1 MLWRSMIVPGLV
13 LMALFAPVAK
23 AQTFQAVLTEG
34 GKSGKNVPIVGLG
47 VFNLDKIAPALP
59 YSIQFR
65 SDMFFGQHVAVYAG
79 SIKKPGP
86 AIFIL
91 QGQAS
96 QSPVEGSFTPSLLI
110 PAPEYGINTW
120 EDAIAAMWT
129 GKTFLRMDTPHDAD
143 NVCGKITVVRR

>member
-1 MLWRSMIVPGLV
+1 LILTFLSIPAVH
-13 LMALFAPVAK
+13 

-34 GKSGKNVPIVGLG
+34 GKSGKNIPIVGLG

-65 SDMFFGQHVAVYAG
+65 SDMFFGQHMAVYIG

-86 AIFIL
+86 AIFVL
-91 QGQAS
+91 RGLAS

-129 GKTFLRMDTPHDAD
+129 GKTFFKMDTPHDAD

>member
-1 MLWRSMIVPGLV
+1 MLWRTMIVP
-13 LMALFAPVAK
+13 ALLLTLLSAPAAR

-34 GKSGKNVPIVGLG
+34 GKTGRNVPIVGVG
-47 VFNLDKIAPALP
+47 IFNLDKIAPALP

-65 SDMFFGQHVAVYAG
+65 SDMFYGQHVAVYAG

-86 AIFIL
+86 AIFVL
-91 QGQAS
+91 SELAS

-110 PAPEYGINTW
+110 PAPEYGIYTW

-129 GKTFLRMDTPHDAD
+129 GRTFLRMDTPHDAD

>member
-1 MLWRSMIVPGLV
+1 MLWRRMIVPSLLLILSSSAV
-13 LMALFAPVAK
+13 H

-34 GKSGKNVPIVGLG
+34 GKSGKSIPIVGLG
-47 VFNLDKIAPALP
+47 IFNLDKVAPALP
-59 YSIQFR
+59 YCIQFR

-86 AIFIL
+86 AIFVL
-91 QGQAS
+91 RGQAS

-110 PAPEYGINTW
+110 PAPEYGIFTW

>member
-1 MLWRSMIVPGLV
+1 MLWRRSIVPSLILTFLSIPAV
-13 LMALFAPVAK
+13 H

-34 GKSGKNVPIVGLG
+34 GKSGKTIPIVGLG

-65 SDMFFGQHVAVYAG
+65 SDMFFGQHMAVYAG

-86 AIFIL
+86 AIFVL
-91 QGQAS
+91 DGLAS

-129 GKTFLRMDTPHDAD
+129 GKTFFKMDTPHDAD

>member
-1 MLWRSMIVPGLV
+1 MIVPGLL
-13 LMALFAPVAK
+13 LMALSVRAVN

-34 GKSGKNVPIVGLG
+34 GKSGKSIPIVGLG
-47 VFNLDKIAPALP
+47 VFSLDKLTPALP

-86 AIFIL
+86 AIFVL
-91 QGQAS
+91 SGQAS

-110 PAPEYGINTW
+110 PAPDYGINTW

-129 GKTFLRMDTPHDAD
+129 GKTFLKIDTPHDAD

>member
-1 MLWRSMIVPGLV
+1 MIVPGVL
-13 LMALFAPVAK
+13 LMALSVPAVN

-34 GKSGKNVPIVGLG
+34 GKSGKNIPIVGLG
-47 VFNLDKIAPALP
+47 IFNLDKVAPALP

-65 SDMFFGQHVAVYAG
+65 SDMFYGQHVAVYAG

-86 AIFIL
+86 AIVVL
-91 QGQAS
+91 SGVAS
-96 QSPVEGSFTPSLLI
+96 RSPVQGSFTPSLLI
-110 PAPEYGINTW
+110 PAPDYGIFTW

-143 NVCGKITVVRR
+143 NVCGKITVVHR

>member
-1 MLWRSMIVPGLV
+1 VLWRRIILPGLLLLAFRV
-13 LMALFAPVAK
+13 PAVH

-34 GKSGKNVPIVGLG
+34 GQSGKNFPIVGLG
-47 VFNLDKIAPALP
+47 IFNLDKIAPALP

-86 AIFIL
+86 AIFVL
-91 QGQAS
+91 PGLAS

-110 PAPEYGINTW
+110 PAPDYGINTW

>member
-1 MLWRSMIVPGLV
+1 MPWRKMLVPVFLCIT
-13 LMALFAPVAK
+13 LSIPVAH

-34 GKSGKNVPIVGLG
+34 GRSGKSIPIVGLG
-47 VFNLDKIAPALP
+47 VFNLDKITPALP

-96 QSPVEGSFTPSLLI
+96 ESPVEGSFTPSLLI
-110 PAPEYGINTW
+110 PAPDYGINTW

-143 NVCGKITVVRR
+143 NVCGTITVVRR